1 MNKKPLLII
10 KRYRPYSE
18 INESEGYS
26 MYLSLAIFLI
36 DIGIIIIMSHIFLEN
51 IALALLNSFFFLLFA
66 FALRSYDDD
75 NLESFNESVVRFY
88 ISAFLSFLF
97 VISVV
102 SIFDFNVS
110 KYNILYLN
118 LLLPIALSVVNTIL
132 FKISLK
138 TTKPKKYLVIGRQ
151 EELKPIL
158 DEITQKSKGRYVFA
172 DFINPS
178 PVTFRQK
185 VIHYDN
191 VLIGDYELYERI
203 KDEIEDDIKL
213 KNVEYLSEL
222 SERVLKRIPIAV
234 AQKFKEYYEL
244 EFSKVKES
252 PAKRVLDIFGGIFGL
267 ILFSPFMLITA
278 IMILIEDGRP
288 VVFKQLRV
296 GKDGKY
302 FEFIKL
308 RSLKNDGF
316 DSNNPNGTI
325 EKRLLKIGKVIRS
338 TRIDESLQ
346 FWLIL
351 KGKMSLVRPRPEMI
365 EYHRLYSQQIP
376 FYEYRL
382 KLKPGLTGWA
392 QTNFK
397 HTTTLEEYMKKTEYD
412 LYYIKNRST
421 LMDLRII
428 LQTIEVI
435 FWRKGAK

>member
-1 MNKKPLLII
+1 
-10 KRYRPYSE
+10 
-18 INESEGYS
+18 
-26 MYLSLAIFLI
+26 MYLSLAIVFVN
-36 DIGIIIIMSHIFLEN
+36 IGITVLLSNAFLGN
-51 IALALLNSFFFLLFA
+51 TALAILNGFFFLLFA

-203 KDEIEDDIKL
+203 KDEIQDDIKL

-244 EFSKVKES
+244 EFSKAKES
-252 PAKRVLDIFGGIFGL
+252 PAKRALDILGGIFGL

-278 IMILIEDGRP
+278 IAILIEDGRP

-296 GKDGKY
+296 GKNNEPFTLIKFRSMRKLKTDGPK
-302 FEFIKL
+302 FA
-308 RSLKNDGF
+308 DQ
-316 DSNNPNGTI
+316 
-325 EKRLLKIGKVIRS
+325 EKDRILKIGKIIRPI
-338 TRIDESLQ
+338 RLDESLQ
-346 FWLIL
+346 FVNIL
-351 KGKMSLVRPRPEMI
+351 KGDMSIVGPRPE
-365 EYHRLYSQQIP
+365 QIP
-376 FYEYRL
+376 FVREFEQKIPFYSYRH

-392 QTNFK
+392 QIMYQYAS
-397 HTTTLEEYMKKTEYD
+397 TLEEVEKKLSYD
-412 LYYIKNRST
+412 LYYIKNRNT

>member
-1 MNKKPLLII
+1 MGITVLL
-10 KRYRPYSE
+10 S
-18 INESEGYS
+18 N
-26 MYLSLAIFLI
+26 AFL
-36 DIGIIIIMSHIFLEN
+36 GN
-51 IALALLNSFFFLLFA
+51 IALAILNDFFFLLFA
-66 FALRSYDDD
+66 FALRAYDDD

-88 ISAFLSFLF
+88 VSAFLSFLF

-118 LLLPIALSVVNTIL
+118 LLLPIALSVVNNIL

-203 KDEIEDDIKL
+203 KDEIQDDIKL

-222 SERVLKRIPIAV
+222 SEKLLKRIPIAV
-234 AQKFKEYYEL
+234 IQKFKEYYEL
-244 EFSKVKES
+244 EFSKAKES
-252 PAKRVLDIFGGIFGL
+252 PAKRLLDIIGGTFGL

-278 IMILIEDGRP
+278 IAILIEDGRP

-351 KGKMSLVRPRPEMI
+351 KGKMSLVGPRPEMI

-392 QTNFK
+392 QINFK

-412 LYYIKNRST
+412 LYYVKNRST

>member
-1 MNKKPLLII
+1 
-10 KRYRPYSE
+10 
-18 INESEGYS
+18 
-26 MYLSLAIFLI
+26 MYFNLAILLTNV
-36 DIGIIIIMSHIFLEN
+36 GITVLLSDIFLKKAVLV
-51 IALALLNSFFFLLFA
+51 ILKSFFFLLFA
-66 FALRSYDDD
+66 FALRTYDDD

-88 ISAFLSFLF
+88 ISAFSAFLF
-97 VISVV
+97 VIFVI

-110 KYNILYLN
+110 KYNIFYLN
-118 LLLPIALSVVNTIL
+118 LLLPIILSAVNPIL

-138 TTKPKKYLVIGRQ
+138 TTKPKKYLVVGKQ

-222 SERVLKRIPIAV
+222 SEKVLKRIPIVV

-244 EFSKVKES
+244 EFSKAKES
-252 PAKRVLDIFGGIFGL
+252 PAKRALDILGGTLGL

-278 IMILIEDGRP
+278 IAILIEDGRP

-351 KGKMSLVRPRPEMI
+351 KGKMSLVGPRPEMI

-392 QTNFK
+392 QINFK

>member
-1 MNKKPLLII
+1 
-10 KRYRPYSE
+10 
-18 INESEGYS
+18 
-26 MYLSLAIFLI
+26 MYLSLAIVFVN
-36 DIGIIIIMSHIFLEN
+36 IGITVLLSNAFLGN
-51 IALALLNSFFFLLFA
+51 IALAILNGFFFLLFA
-66 FALRSYDDD
+66 FALRVYDDD

-203 KDEIEDDIKL
+203 KDEIQDDIKL

-244 EFSKVKES
+244 EFNRAKES
-252 PAKRVLDIFGGIFGL
+252 PAKRLLDIIGGTFGL
-267 ILFSPFMLITA
+267 ILFSPFMLIIA
-278 IMILIEDGRP
+278 IAILIEDGRP

-296 GKDGKY
+296 GKNNEPFTLIKFRSMRKLKTDGPK
-302 FEFIKL
+302 FA
-308 RSLKNDGF
+308 DQ
-316 DSNNPNGTI
+316 
-325 EKRLLKIGKVIRS
+325 EKDRILKIGKIIRPI
-338 TRIDESLQ
+338 RLDESLQ
-346 FWLIL
+346 FVNIL
-351 KGKMSLVRPRPEMI
+351 KGDMSIVGPRPE
-365 EYHRLYSQQIP
+365 QIP
-376 FYEYRL
+376 FVREFEQKIPFYSYRH

-392 QTNFK
+392 QIMYQYAS
-397 HTTTLEEYMKKTEYD
+397 TLEEVEKKLSYD

>member
-1 MNKKPLLII
+1 
-10 KRYRPYSE
+10 
-18 INESEGYS
+18 
-26 MYLSLAIFLI
+26 MYLSLAIVFVN
-36 DIGIIIIMSHIFLEN
+36 IGITVLLSNAFLGN
-51 IALALLNSFFFLLFA
+51 TALAILNGFFFLLFA

-203 KDEIEDDIKL
+203 KDEIQDDIKL

-222 SERVLKRIPIAV
+222 SEKLLKRIPIAV

-244 EFSKVKES
+244 EFNRAKES
-252 PAKRVLDIFGGIFGL
+252 PAKRLLDIIGGIFGL

-351 KGKMSLVRPRPEMI
+351 KGKMSLVGPRPEMI

-392 QTNFK
+392 QINFK

-412 LYYIKNRST
+412 LYYVKNRST

>member
-1 MNKKPLLII
+1 
-10 KRYRPYSE
+10 
-18 INESEGYS
+18 
-26 MYLSLAIFLI
+26 MYLSLAIVFTN
-36 DIGIIIIMSHIFLEN
+36 IGITVLLSNAFLGN
-51 IALALLNSFFFLLFA
+51 IALAILNDFFFLLFA
-66 FALRSYDDD
+66 FALRTYDDN
-75 NLESFNESVVRFY
+75 NLESFNESVVRLY
-88 ISAFLSFLF
+88 ISAFSAFLF
-97 VISVV
+97 VIFVI

-110 KYNILYLN
+110 KYNIFYLN
-118 LLLPIALSVVNTIL
+118 LLLPIILSAVNPIL

-138 TTKPKKYLVIGRQ
+138 TTKPKKYLVVGKQ

-222 SERVLKRIPIAV
+222 SEKVLKRIPIAV
-234 AQKFKEYYEL
+234 IQKFKEYYEL
-244 EFSKVKES
+244 EFSKAKES
-252 PAKRVLDIFGGIFGL
+252 PAKRALDILGGTLGL

-278 IMILIEDGRP
+278 IAILIEDGRP

-316 DSNNPNGTI
+316 DSNNPNETI

-351 KGKMSLVRPRPEMI
+351 KGKMSLVGPRPEMI

-392 QTNFK
+392 QINFK

>member
-1 MNKKPLLII
+1 
-10 KRYRPYSE
+10 
-18 INESEGYS
+18 
-26 MYLSLAIFLI
+26 MYFNLAILLTNV
-36 DIGIIIIMSHIFLEN
+36 GITVLLSDIFLKKAVLV
-51 IALALLNSFFFLLFA
+51 ILKSFFFLLFA
-66 FALRSYDDD
+66 FALRTYDDD

-88 ISAFLSFLF
+88 ISAFSAFLF
-97 VISVV
+97 VIFVI

-110 KYNILYLN
+110 KYNIFYLN
-118 LLLPIALSVVNTIL
+118 LLLPIILSAVNPIL

-138 TTKPKKYLVIGRQ
+138 TTKPKKYLVVGKQ

-222 SERVLKRIPIAV
+222 SEKVLKRIPIVV

-244 EFSKVKES
+244 EFSKAKES
-252 PAKRVLDIFGGIFGL
+252 PAKRALDILGGTLGL

-278 IMILIEDGRP
+278 IAILIEDGRP

-351 KGKMSLVRPRPEMI
+351 KGKMSLVGPRPEMI

-392 QTNFK
+392 QINFK

-421 LMDLRII
+421 PMDLRII

>member
-1 MNKKPLLII
+1 
-10 KRYRPYSE
+10 
-18 INESEGYS
+18 
-26 MYLSLAIFLI
+26 MYLSLAIVFTN
-36 DIGIIIIMSHIFLEN
+36 IGITVLLSNAFLGN
-51 IALALLNSFFFLLFA
+51 IALAILNDFFFLLFA
-66 FALRSYDDD
+66 FALRAYDDD

-88 ISAFLSFLF
+88 VSAFLSFLF

-118 LLLPIALSVVNTIL
+118 LLLPIALSVVNNIL

-203 KDEIEDDIKL
+203 KDEIQDDIKL

-222 SERVLKRIPIAV
+222 SEKLLKRIPIAV
-234 AQKFKEYYEL
+234 IQKFKEYYEL
-244 EFSKVKES
+244 EFSKAKES
-252 PAKRVLDIFGGIFGL
+252 PAKRLLDIIGGTFGL

-278 IMILIEDGRP
+278 IAILIEDGRP

-351 KGKMSLVRPRPEMI
+351 KGKMSLVGPRPEMI

-392 QTNFK
+392 QINFK

-412 LYYIKNRST
+412 LYYVKNRST

>member
-1 MNKKPLLII
+1 
-10 KRYRPYSE
+10 
-18 INESEGYS
+18 
-26 MYLSLAIFLI
+26 MYLSLAIPFI
-36 DIGIIIIMSHIFLEN
+36 DIGITVILSHIFLKN
-51 IALALLNSFFFLLFA
+51 IALVLLNSFFFLFFA
-66 FALRSYDDD
+66 FALRTYDDN
-75 NLESFNESVVRFY
+75 NLESFNESVVRLY
-88 ISAFLSFLF
+88 ISAFSAFLF
-97 VISVV
+97 VIFVI

-110 KYNILYLN
+110 KYNIFYLN
-118 LLLPIALSVVNTIL
+118 LLLPIILSAVNPIL

-203 KDEIEDDIKL
+203 KDEIEDEIKL

-222 SERVLKRIPIAV
+222 SEKVLKRIPIVV

-267 ILFSPFMLITA
+267 ISFSPFMLITA
-278 IMILIEDGRP
+278 IAILIEDGRP

-296 GKDGKY
+296 GKDNKP
-302 FEFIKL
+302 FTLIKF
-308 RSLKNDGF
+308 RSMRKLKTDGPKF
-316 DSNNPNGTI
+316 ADQ
-325 EKRLLKIGKVIRS
+325 EKDRILKIGKIIRPI
-338 TRIDESLQ
+338 RLDESLQ
-346 FWLIL
+346 FVNIL
-351 KGKMSLVRPRPEMI
+351 KGDMSIVGPRPE
-365 EYHRLYSQQIP
+365 QIP
-376 FYEYRL
+376 FVREFEQKIPFYSYRH

-392 QTNFK
+392 QIMYQYAS
-397 HTTTLEEYMKKTEYD
+397 TLEEVEKKLSYD

-435 FWRKGAK
+435 LLRKGAK